1 MPLIR
6 WEDEIVRAVRGRHPL
21 IYLQSPEEER
31 VIEGLR
37 ALAPKCFAG
46 GTLSTWSCISGLEP
60 AEKEDTSDPVTALRH
75 LIAHPRPGFCLMR
88 DLSAFLEDPK
98 VTRGLREAYF
108 TLRRD
113 YKSALVVLSPLA
125 SYQGSLAK
133 QFYYVEPAPPPQEEL
148 SAKVAAVEKLYP
160 PDRLPPELRPHA
172 LMALS
177 GLTLDETEHV
187 MHRVLG
193 GGAPRESI
201 LQEIFSAKQTIA
213 RQAGFLEFVPS
224 VLDTSAVGGLDNAR
238 RWVEERRGFFSHA
251 AVAAGLPI
259 PRGVLIMGISGCGKS
274 LLAKSI
280 AGLWQVPLFRLNMSL
295 IFSGLYGTPEG
306 AFHTA
311 LRTIEAVAPAVLWID
326 EMEASLS
333 SPKEPGSPQAMTFST
348 FLTWLQ
354 EKPPLVFV
362 AATANRIEM
371 LPPEIIR
378 KGRFDEVFFCDL
390 PDDQDR
396 ADIIQIT
403 LQRNGVDPST
413 VDINRLIACTDTKN
427 GAEIEQAII
436 AARIEAGQQGR
447 LPSTQDI
454 YNKAQYMVPLS
465 QTMSEQI
472 KAIRNWALKRAT
484 PASSRPYMGAAR

>member
-21 IYLQSPEEER
+21 IYLQSPEENR

-37 ALAPKCFAG
+37 ALAPKCFPG
-46 GTLSTWSCISGLEP
+46 GSLSTWSCISGLQP
-60 AEKEDTSDPVTALRH
+60 AEKEDTSDPVAALRH
-75 LIAHPRPGFCLMR
+75 LIAHPRPGFCVMS
-88 DLSAFLEDPK
+88 DLSSHLDDPK

-108 TLRRD
+108 ALRRD
-113 YKSALVVLSPLA
+113 YKSALVVLSPVA

-148 SAKVAAVEKLYP
+148 AIRVAAVEKQYP
-160 PDRLPPELRPHA
+160 PGRLPPELRPHA

-193 GGAPRESI
+193 GGAPGETI
-201 LQEIFSAKQTIA
+201 LTEIFAAKQTIA
-213 RQAGFLEFVPS
+213 RQAGFLEYVAAP
-224 VLDTSAVGGLDNAR
+224 LDTTMVGGLDNAR
-238 RWVEERRGFFSHA
+238 RWVEDRRGFFSHA
-251 AVAAGLPI
+251 ALAAGLPV
-259 PRGVLIMGISGCGKS
+259 PRGVLIMGVSGCGKS
-274 LLAKSI
+274 LLAKAI

-295 IFSGLYGTPEG
+295 IFSGLYGSPEA
-306 AFHTA
+306 AFHSA

-333 SPKEPGSPQAMTFST
+333 SPKDPGSPQAMTFST

-371 LPPEIIR
+371 LPAEVIR

-396 ADIIQIT
+396 AEIIQLT
-403 LQRNGVDPST
+403 LHRNGIDPNTIDIKRLIPST
-413 VDINRLIACTDTKN
+413 DRKN

-436 AARIEAGQQGR
+436 SARIEAAQQGR
-447 LPSTQDI
+447 LPTTEDI
-454 YNKAQYMVPLS
+454 YNKTQYMVPLS
-465 QTMSEQI
+465 QTMADQV
-472 KAIRNWALKRAT
+472 KAIRDWALKRAT